1 MEDNFIKDDSLV
13 AVKEENGRV
22 EYTFQCEYASE
33 ALNYVPTGY
42 IDKTV
47 CGCGLTTVAIKE
59 PCHTIIAVPNVSLVT
74 NKAQQY
80 PGQLLGV
87 YGEVSKADIDEFATK
102 QLEAGENIKIITT
115 YDSLGNC
122 EGYLNAAHLV
132 IDECDRIGSYA
143 ALKAMDTKAG
153 EMDAISKM
161 LLIAEKHKKTVSFI
175 SATPIPPEV
184 LTPYHWLTEIDQV
197 VMHWPEQQ
205 KNVVLI
211 ECRDIDTSLLESL
224 LIPLR
229 QEGKVTIAGREITKV
244 LVFYNSVNGIMN
256 LITRAKLPSEEVYIL
271 CGDSIE
277 NDCKIGSEYQRVE
290 EDTPLRKYNFFTSTG
305 FQGIDLYDDEAIS
318 VLVSKPYNAQM
329 NHCMLELNSDLKQA
343 SSRIRTRNNP
353 YYNTSILYYQQAELK
368 EEMELYLSKLLSIK
382 QRIEEVC
389 QDLNEKKASQS
400 PLYTSA
406 LATYSYDR
414 EAFSPLSIFDH
425 AIQKWKVNEL
435 VFSSKEY
442 FTTQRINQFEAGKD
456 IAAQLQEI
464 GYATE
469 QFHEDSQP
477 YTRKMIMTLVKKK
490 KKDGVEFTDRSIYPY
505 ILQVDSQL
513 EEVISLMNGENNDT
527 NTTRTN
533 QRLENCLS
541 REAFSELNKLV
552 RKTLLPGHYTAEQV
566 VNILKEAFSLIPE
579 LKNRQLE
586 EKDLKNILNQL
597 HIKNKK
603 HHPNLMH
610 PEESYRVPHITIKG
624 WSENHYDGS
633 WHTIRSNIFFML
645 GRQHTSIPI
654 DKPKRNPLS
663 KLFGWLRK
671 VS

>member
-1 MEDNFIKDDSLV
+1 MEEKFIKNDSLV

-33 ALNYVPTGY
+33 ALERVPAGY
-42 IDKTV
+42 INKTV

-59 PCHTIIAVPNVSLVT
+59 PCHTIIAVPNVSLVK

-87 YGEVSKADIDEFATK
+87 YGEVSKEEIDEFATK
-102 QLEAGENIKIITT
+102 RLKEGKYIKIITT
-115 YDSLGNC
+115 YDSLGKC
-122 EGYLNAAHLV
+122 EGYLLNASHLV
-132 IDECDRIGSYA
+132 IDECDRVGSYA

-490 KKDGVEFTDRSIYPY
+490 KKDGLEFTDRSIYPY

-513 EEVISLMNGENNDT
+513 EEAISLMNGENNDT

-541 REAFSELNKLV
+541 REAFSELNRLV
-552 RKTLLPGHYTAEQV
+552 RRKLIPGQYTTEEVVNTLQEAFSSIPGLTNRIVTEKEV
-566 VNILKEAFSLIPE
+566 KNILKQ
-579 LKNRQLE
+579 LKI
-586 EKDLKNILNQL
+586 D
-597 HIKNKK
+597 HIKQQSVKN
-603 HHPNLMH
+603 P
-610 PEESYRVPHITIKG
+610 VPRITIRG
-624 WSENHYDGS
+624 WSETHHDGS
-633 WHTIRSNIFFML
+633 WHTLRSTLLFAFSGKNSSTPTH
-645 GRQHTSIPI
+645 RT
-654 DKPKRNPLS
+654 KRNPLR
-663 KLFGWLRK
+663 KLLNWFRK
-671 VS
+671 AS

>member
-1 MEDNFIKDDSLV
+1 MEEILKNKVLV
-13 AVKEENGRV
+13 TISEADGKVS
-22 EYTFQCEYASE
+22 YTFQCKYASE
-33 ALNYVPTGY
+33 ALNYVPAGY

-59 PCHTIIAVPNVSLVT
+59 ESHTIIAVPNISLVR
-74 NKAQQY
+74 NKASQY
-80 PGQLLGV
+80 PGELLGV
-87 YGEVSKADIDEFATK
+87 YGEVSKAEIDEFATK
-102 QLEAGENIKIITT
+102 RLNEGKFIKIITT
-115 YDSLGNC
+115 YDSLGKC
-122 EGYLNAAHLV
+122 EDYLGAAHLV

-161 LLIAEKHKKTVSFI
+161 LLIAEKYKSSVSFI

-184 LTPYHWLTEIDQV
+184 LTPYYWLTEIDQV
-197 VMHWPEQQ
+197 VMHWPEEQ
-205 KNVVLI
+205 KNVVLV
-211 ECRDIDTSLLESL
+211 ECKDVDTSLLESL

-229 QEGKVTIAGREITKV
+229 QKGKAIIAGREITKV

-277 NDCKIGSEYQRVE
+277 NDCKIGSEYQRAE

-343 SSRIRTRNNP
+343 SSRIRSRNNP
-353 YYNTSILYYQQAELK
+353 YYNTCILYYQQALLK

-382 QRIEEVC
+382 QRINDVC
-389 QDLNEKKASQS
+389 QDLNEKKAYQS

-406 LATYSYDR
+406 LATYSHDR
-414 EAFSPLSIFDH
+414 EAFAPLSIFDQ
-425 AIQKWKVNEL
+425 ATQKWRVNEL

-456 IAAQLQEI
+456 IEAQLQEI
-464 GYATE
+464 GYTTE
-469 QFHEDSQP
+469 QYHEDSQP
-477 YTRKMIMTLVKKK
+477 YTRKMIMSLVKKK
-490 KKDGVEFTDRSIYPY
+490 KKSGLDFTDRSIYPY
-505 ILQVDSQL
+505 ILQEDSQL
-513 EEVISLMNGENNDT
+513 QDVISLLSGESNDT
-527 NTTRTN
+527 NVTRAS
-533 QRLENCLS
+533 QRLESCLS
-541 REAFSELNKLV
+541 KEAFSELNKLV

-579 LKNRQLE
+579 LRNKQLE
-586 EKDLKNILNQL
+586 EKDLKNILKQL
-597 HIKNKK
+597 HIDHKK
-603 HHPNLMH
+603 HQPNLMH

-633 WHTIRSNIFFML
+633 WHTIQGKIFFML
-645 GRQHTSIPI
+645 GRKHTSTPT
-654 DKPKRNPLS
+654 DKPKRSPLS
-663 KLFGWLRK
+663 RLFGWLPK
-671 VS
+671 AS